1 MYDVEKLVSIV
12 AEYLEAVEENKKFN
26 LELRKQKGWMPDT
39 CIWIPSLDG
48 SNACRLGELYGREQQ
63 RSFVLADICAM
74 LDIDQDRLIAAV
86 KSMQRKERHNG
97 RWDNPDLTCWM
108 GQDDKKRLCRFL
120 SNERGESDY
129 HPWYSSTG
137 RKKAWCE

>member
-48 SNACRLGELYGREQQ
+48 SNAYRLGGIVRTGAATV
-63 RSFVLADICAM
+63 FCA
-74 LDIDQDRLIAAV
+74 
-86 KSMQRKERHNG
+86 G
-97 RWDNPDLTCWM
+97 
-108 GQDDKKRLCRFL
+108 
-120 SNERGESDY
+120 
-129 HPWYSSTG
+129 
-137 RKKAWCE
+137 